1 MRLYSHSHLH
11 MWHYAPPAQA
21 LELEPEWP
29 GQRLRVA
36 MWQVVLAKKVY
47 KEAMAERFETWIP
60 VGVTWCTKY
69 HEFQWQSTSINYIS
83 IAVAHVAPRTPDSRA
98 LLDAEFS
105 VLPFCLSSCHAIML
119 S

>member
-1 MRLYSHSHLH
+1 

-36 MWQVVLAKKVY
+36 IWQVVLAKKVY

-60 VGVTWCTKY
+60 LGVTWCTKY
-69 HEFQWQSTSINYIS
+69 HEFQ
-83 IAVAHVAPRTPDSRA
+83 
-98 LLDAEFS
+98 LL
-105 VLPFCLSSCHAIML
+105 LPML
-119 S
+119 PQELLILVRC

>member
-1 MRLYSHSHLH
+1 MH

-69 HEFQWQSTSINYIS
+69 HEFQWQSTIFQ
-83 IAVAHVAPRTPDSRA
+83 
-98 LLDAEFS
+98 LL
-105 VLPFCLSSCHAIML
+105 LPML
-119 S
+119 PQELLILVRC